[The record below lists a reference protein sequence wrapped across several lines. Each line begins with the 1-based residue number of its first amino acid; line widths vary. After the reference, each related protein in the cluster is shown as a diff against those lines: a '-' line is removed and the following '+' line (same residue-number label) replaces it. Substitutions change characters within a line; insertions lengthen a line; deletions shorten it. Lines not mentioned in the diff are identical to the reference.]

1 MNINLDQ
8 GSLQI
13 IRTLQA
19 HGHEAYLVGGSVR
32 NALLKGKTTDFDITT
47 SAEPEDIM
55 SLFQHTIPTGI
66 QHGTITIVL
75 DHIPYEVTTY
85 RTDGEYLDS
94 RHPISV
100 QFVRD
105 LAQDLKRRDFTINA
119 MAYDPL
125 TGFLVD
131 HFRGQ
136 EDLKSRLI
144 RAVGNPSER
153 FHEDALRI
161 IRGIRFAAQLNF
173 NIEAETFKAMTELS
187 HLLEHISKERI
198 YAELSHILMTEKPSV
213 GIELLLYSGALHVIM
228 PELMPMA
235 GFQQFTPHHD
245 KDVFAHTMQVL
256 DATRAHLPLRLAALF
271 HDAGKPKTFSMDENG
286 KGHFYGH
293 EEESSA
299 IAEQVMTRLRVD
311 HATREQALLLI
322 NRHMTSLEMKRPIK
336 IKRLIR
342 DFGKDQIDLFF
353 EFKQADQAGKAKAGV
368 MNPNYSTLY
377 NKVQQ
382 IIADEEPLELSD
394 LAISGRDL
402 LDLGFQPG
410 PLIGQTLETLL
421 NEVLANPELNHMEYL
436 SQRALFFLRK
446 DTERR
451 KSLGDPCSDHETK
464 KKEIK
469 AVKKK
474 SNGTANDQ
482 AIKETDHESR
492 RD

>member
-8 GSLQI
+8 GSLKI
-13 IRTLQA
+13 ITTLQA
-19 HGHEAYLVGGSVR
+19 NGHEAYLVGGSVR

-47 SAEPEDIM
+47 SAEPEVIM

-85 RTDGEYLDS
+85 RTDGEYLDK
-94 RHPISV
+94 RHPASV

-119 MAYDPL
+119 MAYDPAS
-125 TGFLVD
+125 GSLVD
-131 HFRGQ
+131 HFNGQ

-187 HLLEHISKERI
+187 PLLVHISQERI
-198 YAELSHILMTEKPSV
+198 YAELSQILMTEKPSI
-213 GIELLLYSGALHVIM
+213 GIKLLLYSGAMHIIM

-245 KDVFAHTMQVL
+245 KDVFSHTLQVL
-256 DATRAHLPLRLAALF
+256 DSTRAHLPLRLAALF
-271 HDAGKPKTFSMDENG
+271 HDSGKPKTFSMDDDG

-293 EEESSA
+293 EDESA
-299 IAEQVMTRLRVD
+299 RIAEQIMTRLRVD
-311 HATREQALLLI
+311 HMTRKQALLLVS
-322 NRHMTSLEMKRPIK
+322 RHMTSLEMKKPIK

-368 MNPNYSTLY
+368 MNPNYATLY
-377 NKVQQ
+377 HKVRQ
-382 IIADEEPLELSD
+382 IIADGEPLELAD
-394 LAISGRDL
+394 LAISGGDL
-402 LDLGFQPG
+402 LNLGFQPG

-421 NEVLANPELNHMEYL
+421 CEVLANPDLNKIDYL
-436 SQRALFFLRK
+436 TQRALVLLRK
-446 DTERR
+446 DTE
-451 KSLGDPCSDHETK
+451 
-464 KKEIK
+464 
-469 AVKKK
+469 KKK
-474 SNGTANDQ
+474 SLDNRHPKT
-482 AIKETDHESR
+482 KETDSKKERKNTGNEEENNQPKGCNHESKR
-492 RD
+492 N